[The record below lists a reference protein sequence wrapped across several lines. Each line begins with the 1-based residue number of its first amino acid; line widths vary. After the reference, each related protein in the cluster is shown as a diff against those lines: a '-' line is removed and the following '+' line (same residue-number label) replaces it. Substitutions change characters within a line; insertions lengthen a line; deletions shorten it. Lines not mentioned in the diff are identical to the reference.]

1 MCKSSYHYVHRV
13 LAITPQPNEPI
24 SELERH
30 IYTVFCGIALYQ
42 LPGIIHPCSFI
53 ISP

>member
-1 MCKSSYHYVHRV
+1 MCKSSYHYVPRV
-13 LAITPQPNEPI
+13 SAITTQPNEPI

-30 IYTVFCGIALYQ
+30 IYTVFCGIALDQ
-42 LPGIIHPCSFI
+42 LPGIISSCPVI